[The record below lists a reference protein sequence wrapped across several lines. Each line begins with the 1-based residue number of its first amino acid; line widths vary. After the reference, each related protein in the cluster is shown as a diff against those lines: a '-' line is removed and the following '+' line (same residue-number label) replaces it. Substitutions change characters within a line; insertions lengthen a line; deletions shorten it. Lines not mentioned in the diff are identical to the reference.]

1 MIKKFGIHNFM
12 FSRIDGKR
20 LNCRVKYLCKI
31 RNLQYILGRTCIS
44 LTTGISLTTCISMTT
59 CLDGVLLFPGE
70 VVGEFILHPGLDE
83 SVTAQ
88 L

>member
-1 MIKKFGIHNFM
+1 MIKNSAFAILC
-12 FSRIDGKR
+12 STRIDGKR
-20 LNCRVKYLCKI
+20 LNCRVKYSRKI
-31 RNLQYILGRTCIS
+31 GNLQDILGP
-44 LTTGISLTTCISMTT
+44 TCISMTT
-59 CLDGVLLFPGE
+59 CLDGVFLLPGE

>member
-20 LNCRVKYLCKI
+20 NCRVKYLCKI
-31 RNLQYILGRTCIS
+31 RNLQYILGRTC
-44 LTTGISLTTCISMTT
+44 ISLTTCISMTT

-70 VVGEFILHPGLDE
+70 VVGEFILHPGLHE